1 MQSVLHTLLIK
12 GGRGYTD
19 GSNVI
24 NFNGSEVMNKDQKAV
39 SHFMKVPI
47 LFQHHEHR
55 KSEKLRH
62 IYDPKDF

>member
-1 MQSVLHTLLIK
+1 M
-12 GGRGYTD
+12 

-39 SHFMKVPI
+39 SHFMRVPI